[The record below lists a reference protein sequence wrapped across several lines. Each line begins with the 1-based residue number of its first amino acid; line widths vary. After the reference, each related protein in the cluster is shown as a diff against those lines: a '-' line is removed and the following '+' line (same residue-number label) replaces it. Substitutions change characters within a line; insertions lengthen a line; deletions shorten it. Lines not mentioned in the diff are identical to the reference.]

1 MHAVKPAAESTLSAN
16 RLDRKMDQFAG
27 GNTASGAAG
36 QEKPFGLRY
45 SFVTRGSDG
54 QSQEVS
60 AATVARTKEP
70 VRITVEA
77 TQDAYMQMLQN
88 LGSAGTRLW
97 WPPQETGKISLKLLA
112 GKRTEIPLP
121 PPAESGLL
129 NLIIRLSPKPFG
141 PLTMQEVGMLDRF
154 SANLLTQS
162 VTPGGPAGAE
172 EQATYVVSQNSSTAT
187 QIAVE
192 IPITQ

>member
-1 MHAVKPAAESTLSAN
+1 MGTAA
-16 RLDRKMDQFAG
+16 
-27 GNTASGAAG
+27 
-36 QEKPFGLRY
+36 
-45 SFVTRGSDG
+45 
-54 QSQEVS
+54 
-60 AATVARTKEP
+60 VARTKEP

-77 TQDAYMQMLQN
+77 TQDAYLQMLQN

-97 WPPQETGKISLKLLA
+97 WPPQETGKISIKLHE
-112 GKRTEIPLP
+112 GKQIEIPLP

-154 SANLLTQS
+154 SANLFTES
-162 VTPGGPAGAE
+162 VSPGGPAGIQ
-172 EQATYVVSQNSSTAT
+172 EQATYVVSQDSSTAT